1 MLLSQGWRSTES
13 PSAGWARAG
22 PLLHAAQHQQC
33 LCPYSAAAQTQNR
46 HIFCNCILPQLFLE
60 KNLRAGEQILI
71 LFTTIPVLAGS
82 KAPFYNIF
90 RCTAWLM
97 VQGRLQ
103 VAAHNDTSSSEYL
116 LPQQEAANPTQ
127 QASSSTLSKQTLCLH
142 FPRDQS
148 SSGSGLCFV
157 QK

>member
-1 MLLSQGWRSTES
+1 MHEHRNPFCWLGRSRTIAAHRTASAMSLSIFSS
-13 PSAGWARAG
+13 NLKLAHIL
-22 PLLHAAQHQQC
+22 LLHFA
-33 LCPYSAAAQTQNR
+33 SAVSG
-46 HIFCNCILPQLFLE
+46 
-60 KNLRAGEQILI
+60 KNLRVGEQILI
-71 LFTTIPVLAGS
+71 LFIAIPVLAGS
-82 KAPFYNIF
+82 KTPFCNIF

-103 VAAHNDTSSSEYL
+103 VATHNDTSSSEYL

-148 SSGSGLCFV
+148 SSASVLCFV